1 MTHNIPAWL
10 GYSALALALGMFVIV
25 SAFFFGWF

>member
-10 GYSALALALGMFVIV
+10 GYSALALALGMFVILL
-25 SAFFFGWF
+25 SLGWF